1 MSNYD
6 DIVLPQPDE
15 IDIRQREDA
24 MGAYLMMFAAWGAGL
39 PLPFLSL
46 IASVIYYYI
55 NKKKSKFVRFH
66 ALQSLLSQVPVSF
79 LNAAGI
85 IWLVTIL
92 LERRMF
98 REWENFVTYIIF
110 VALMNLV
117 YLVFSIV
124 GAVKARRGEFYY
136 FIFFGKFAF
145 DAVYGAGAEEEEEEI
160 GHNVPPKGF

>member
-6 DIVLPQPDE
+6 EVVLPQPDE

-46 IASVIYYYI
+46 IASGIYYSI

-66 ALQSLLSQVPVSF
+66 AFQSLLSQVPVSI
-79 LNAAGI
+79 LNAGAI
-85 IWLVTIL
+85 IWVAAIL
-92 LERRMF
+92 LQRRMF
-98 REWENFVTYIIF
+98 RDWEHFVTYVIF
-110 VALMNLV
+110 VGLMNLV
-117 YLVFSIV
+117 YLIFSII

-136 FIFFGKFAF
+136 FIFFGKIAF
-145 DAVYGAGAEEEEEEI
+145 DAFYGAGAEEDREEVK
-160 GHNVPPKGF
+160 HNVPPKGY